1 MKKISFKAKPNTRIR
16 KRNTIQNRP
25 HEGQAESFGVGAG
38 PLKVWLKSQHPFKL
52 ACIAVGTIGAGYG
65 IVSWI
70 KDLVN
75 KSQSKTRM
83 EEHTHDTN
91 EKIRET
97 EAKCKAEV
105 EKYDRK
111 IESDIKM
118 MMARHELHEDIQE
131 ESSNEPAVVTQ
142 CDEEALSSS
151 ECEVSELLK
160 KQQNA
165 PEVPDLISGII
176 RPGDVHILAG
186 KSGLGKSF
194 YALAFA
200 FKFSSGRPTTIIP
213 SDVECK
219 PMKVFYY
226 DGELEDEEFIR
237 RCQGNVTDAYSNIVR
252 IGNPGFNSIDAF
264 MYDVEQ
270 KVSKESSD
278 VAVIVDNMDSMFEDL
293 NKKTANQLKCKIKT
307 IQAKVPF
314 KLTFVIVGHPTKDYD
329 EFTEMQMKH
338 IAGSSSF
345 TNMAASISII
355 APTRFG
361 EGYSMLRI
369 LKYREGKKNSERVFV
384 ARMVDEPYP
393 HPEFDRIELL
403 KDALP
408 LKAKASKES
417 RAGGNEVDSGQAGS
431 KGKYTTEEEQDA
443 ARMYEETQGKDG
455 KYSSRKASEAFKKKY
470 SKTMTPPT
478 VIRKFNKFRAEKETQ
493 DPDQQ

>member
-1 MKKISFKAKPNTRIR
+1 MNNNKQIT
-16 KRNTIQNRP
+16 TCENRT
-25 HEGQAESFGVGAG
+25 ESFGVGVG
-38 PLKVWLKSQHPFKL
+38 SFRFWLKSQHPGKL
-52 ACIAVGTIGAGYG
+52 AFIAVGAIGVGFG
-65 IVSWI
+65 IACWI
-70 KDLVN
+70 KSMVN

-83 EEHTHDTN
+83 EERTHDTN

-97 EAKCKAEV
+97 EAKCQAEA

-111 IESDIKM
+111 IESDIKLM
-118 MMARHELHEDIQE
+118 KARHELHEDVQE
-131 ESSNEPAVVTQ
+131 ESSNVPEETL
-142 CDEEALSSS
+142 CDEETLPSS
-151 ECEVSELLK
+151 ECKVSDLLK

-186 KSGLGKSF
+186 KTGLGKSF

-200 FKFSSGRPTTIIP
+200 LKFSSGRPTTIIP

-237 RCQGNVTDAYSNIVR
+237 RCQSNALDAYSNIIRV
-252 IGNPGFNSIDAF
+252 GHPGFNSINAF
-264 MYDVEQ
+264 MSDVDQ

-293 NKKTANQLKCKIKT
+293 NKKTANQLRNRIDA
-307 IQAKVPF
+307 IQAKYPF
-314 KLTFVIVGHPTKDYD
+314 KLTFVFVGHPTKEYD
-329 EFTEMQMKH
+329 EFAEMQINH
-338 IAGSSSF
+338 IAGSSTF
-345 TNMAASISII
+345 TNLASSISII

-369 LKYREGKKNSERVFV
+369 LKYRNGKKNSERVFV

-393 HPEFDRIELL
+393 HPEFDRIEFL
-403 KDALP
+403 KNALP

-417 RAGGNEVDSGQAGS
+417 HAGGNEVDGGKAGS
-431 KGKYTTEEEQDA
+431 KGKYTPEEELDA
-443 ARMYEETQGKDG
+443 VRMYEETQGEDG

-478 VIRKFNKFRAEKETQ
+478 VIKKFNKYRTEKVKAAQ
-493 DPDQQ
+493 P

>member
-1 MKKISFKAKPNTRIR
+1 M
-16 KRNTIQNRP
+16 
-25 HEGQAESFGVGAG
+25 GAG
-38 PLKVWLKSQHPFKL
+38 PFKVWLKSQHPFKL
-52 ACIAVGTIGAGYG
+52 ACIAVGTIGVGYG

-75 KSQSKTRM
+75 KSQSKTRK
-83 EEHTHDTN
+83 EERTHDAD

-97 EAKCKAEV
+97 EAKCQAEA

-111 IESDIKM
+111 IESNIKM
-118 MMARHELHEDIQE
+118 MKARHELREDVQE
-131 ESSNEPAVVTQ
+131 ESSNEPAEETLR
-142 CDEEALSSS
+142 DEETLSSS
-151 ECEVSELLK
+151 ECKVSDLLK

-176 RPGDVHILAG
+176 RPGDIHILAG

-194 YALAFA
+194 YALALA
-200 FKFSSGRPTTIIP
+200 YKFSSGRPSTIIP

-219 PMKVFYY
+219 PMRVFYY

-237 RCQGNVTDAYSNIVR
+237 RCQGNTPVAYSNIVR

-264 MYDVEQ
+264 MYDVDQ

-293 NKKTANQLKCKIKT
+293 NKKTANQLRNRIKT
-307 IQAKVPF
+307 IQARFPY

-329 EFTEMQMKH
+329 EFAEMQIKH
-338 IAGSSSF
+338 IAGSSTF
-345 TNMAASISII
+345 TNMASSISII

-369 LKYREGKKNSERVFV
+369 LKYREGKKNSEEVFV
-384 ARMVDEPYP
+384 AKMVDEPYP
-393 HPEFDRIELL
+393 HPEFDRVELL

-417 RAGGNEVDSGQAGS
+417 RAGGNEVDGGKAGS

-443 ARMYEETQGKDG
+443 ARMYEETQGEDG

-470 SKTMTPPT
+470 SKTMAPPT
-478 VIRKFNKFRAEKETQ
+478 VIKKFNKYRVEKAKAAQ
-493 DPDQQ
+493 P